1 MHYANSIVT
10 RSKVNSA
17 LLQIEI
23 SKGGSIDQM
32 KEFQSVMGYKFIS
45 GMQQNISP

>member
-1 MHYANSIVT
+1 MHYANSIVP

-23 SKGGSIDQM
+23 SKGDSIDQM